1 VISPLVQLSR
11 QILRRGRIS
20 TWLLQRLLSNEWRS
34 SAFKEMQMKQAIYSC
49 LPIMLVVTVPAHAQ
63 EAPPALVYAASGS
76 CLNSPEGFNSKFEP
90 ANSGVAWTTTFNAIG
105 SIDASGNVVEVGQSV
120 DTASFGV
127 GPRMHAPA
135 ASSYKVEF
143 TSTVSSNSDGSY
155 ASVTGILRGSFTD
168 GPLAGKT
175 FTAAP
180 GVVSK
185 RWAGKNG
192 VSMQVTAGSPIIQKF
207 SVSNGVSYQRICTVR
222 TSVTAA
228 AH

>member
-1 VISPLVQLSR
+1 M
-11 QILRRGRIS
+11 RR
-20 TWLLQRLLSNEWRS
+20 
-34 SAFKEMQMKQAIYSC
+34 AFCSC
-49 LPIMLVVTVPAHAQ
+49 LPILLVVAVPAGAQ
-63 EAPPALVYAASGS
+63 EPLPAVIYAASGS

-90 ANSGVAWTTTFNAIG
+90 ANSGVAWTTIFNEIG

-135 ASSYKVEF
+135 GSSYKVEF
-143 TSTVSSNSDGSY
+143 TSTVTANSDGSY
-155 ASVTGILRGSFTD
+155 ASVTGTLRGSFTD
-168 GPLAGKT
+168 GPYAGQT

-185 RWAGKNG
+185 RWIGQNG
-192 VSMQVTAGSPIIQKF
+192 VSVQVTAGSPVIQKV
-207 SVSNGVSYQRICTVR
+207 SLSNGISYQRICTVR

-228 AH
+228 PH